1 MIVINYAAAEV
12 ILREGGLSFSQVK
25 KRTIPLRNTVVMYA

>member
-12 ILREGGLSFSQVK
+12 ILREGGLSFSQVT
-25 KRTIPLRNTVVMYA
+25 KRTIPLRNTVVIYA

>member
-1 MIVINYAAAEV
+1 MIVINYPAAEV

-25 KRTIPLRNTVVMYA
+25 KKLSRWEIL